1 MREHLER
8 ELKLRP
14 RAGFVLPELGGESLP
29 TRIFVSTYHDTADL
43 ALARH
48 GVTFRYRI
56 EDGAGLW
63 QLKLPKGVARIELEE
78 PGAPARPPAEMTAL
92 LVAYVR
98 DRPLVP
104 VARLRTRREGVRARG
119 AEIVDDSV
127 AVMEGPRVT
136 RRFREVEIDLLE
148 GDERTLRRLE
158 KEIRAAGADAAET
171 TPKLYRALDLT
182 LPAGPVEVTPSTP
195 PVEALGL
202 ALEEQLRRLLAHD
215 PGTRL
220 GTDIED
226 LHQLRVSTRML
237 RAYLRTARALVDR
250 RWADDLRVELGWL
263 GRALGPARDLDVL
276 LEWLSADVSEVGNG
290 APEGAALLAHVEA
303 ERGPAR
309 KVVLEALS
317 SERYLL
323 LLEWLSADVS
333 EVGNGA
339 PEGAALLAHVEAERG
354 PARKVVLEALS
365 SERYLLLLDRLEQ
378 AVAPPASGDTTP
390 LGRIWAKETKRLRAA
405 VKALGKNPPD
415 ERLHAVRI
423 DVKRARY
430 AAALAAHELG
440 KAGARFVEAAKAAQ
454 DVLGE
459 HQDSVIAEERIAA
472 WAAERPS
479 AKRFAARLVE
489 REHERQY
496 EARRSWPA
504 AWKEL
509 DAAARKVEV

>member
-48 GVTFRYRI
+48 GVTFRYRV

-136 RRFREVEIDLLE
+136 RRFREVEIELLE

-263 GRALGPARDLDVL
+263 GRALGPARDLDV
-276 LEWLSADVSEVGNG
+276 
-290 APEGAALLAHVEA
+290 
-303 ERGPAR
+303 
-309 KVVLEALS
+309 
-317 SERYLL
+317 

>member
-29 TRIFVSTYHDTADL
+29 TRIFVSMYHDTADL

-48 GVTFRYRI
+48 GVTFRYRV

-136 RRFREVEIDLLE
+136 RRFREVEIELLE

-263 GRALGPARDLDVL
+263 GRALGPARDLDV
-276 LEWLSADVSEVGNG
+276 
-290 APEGAALLAHVEA
+290 
-303 ERGPAR
+303 
-309 KVVLEALS
+309 
-317 SERYLL
+317 